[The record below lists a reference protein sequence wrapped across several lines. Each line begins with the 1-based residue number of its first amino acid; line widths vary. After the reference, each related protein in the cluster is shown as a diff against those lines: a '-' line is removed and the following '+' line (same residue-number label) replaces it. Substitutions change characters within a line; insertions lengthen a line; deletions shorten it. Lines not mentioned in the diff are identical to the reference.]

1 MNWDESDDFDYA
13 FFTEIWGP
21 ELNRTRRRLPWRER
35 RRLRRLIARAQFLY
49 QRMFDELVDSA
60 RGMDP
65 AEVAPSVEFAFAEIG
80 RTLTPA
86 ELRSYTRRAIRGRR
100 IVLPPLFPDI

>member
-1 MNWDESDDFDYA
+1 MAWDDSDDFDYA
-13 FFTEIWGP
+13 FFTQIWGP
-21 ELNRTRRRLPWRER
+21 EPTRRRRKISRRER
-35 RRLRRLIARAQFLY
+35 RRLRQSIARAQFLY

-65 AEVAPSVEFAFAEIG
+65 ADVAPSVEFAFAEVG

-86 ELRSYTRRAIRGRR
+86 ELRAYTRGAIRGRR
-100 IVLPPLFPDI
+100 IVLPPLFPDV